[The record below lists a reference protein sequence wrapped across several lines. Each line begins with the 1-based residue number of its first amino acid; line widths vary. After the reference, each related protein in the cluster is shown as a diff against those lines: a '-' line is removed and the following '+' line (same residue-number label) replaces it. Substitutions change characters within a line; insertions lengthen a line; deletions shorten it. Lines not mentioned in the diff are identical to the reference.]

1 MRVKRFTAVGI
12 VLGICLLSVAFVF
25 RADLGFS
32 QYSDV
37 VEQVGTNGKVNW
49 TSGVVEATGIGAPPE
64 KFFGKPQA
72 RPMAL
77 RAAQLDAYRNLLEI
91 IKGVRVDAT
100 TEIRDYTTASDTI
113 RAQVEGMVKGAQ
125 ILKRDY
131 MSDGTVEVTV
141 RMSLNGD
148 FAQAILPIPKVL
160 KSETFDHPT
169 GPISSVPGASHSG
182 NVFPASEKPVADGVF
197 TGMIIDARGIQA
209 RPAMSPK
216 IVDENGNEV
225 YGSMMV
231 DREYAVQQ
239 GMSGYARDLASAQT
253 NPRVTNNPLTVKGL
267 KADGPG
273 KANIVISKGDAEK
286 IKAAGENLTFLKK
299 ARVMIVLD

>member
-1 MRVKRFTAVGI
+1 
-12 VLGICLLSVAFVF
+12 
-25 RADLGFS
+25 
-32 QYSDV
+32 
-37 VEQVGTNGKVNW
+37 
-49 TSGVVEATGIGAPPE
+49 
-64 KFFGKPQA
+64 
-72 RPMAL
+72 MAL
-77 RAAQLDAYRNLLEI
+77 RAAQMDAYRNLLEI

-113 RAQVEGMVKGAQ
+113 RTQVEGMVKGAQ

-160 KSETFDHPT
+160 KSETYDHPT
-169 GPISSVPGASHSG
+169 GPISSAPGASHSG
-182 NVFPASEKPVADGVF
+182 NVPPVSENPAANGVF